1 MTIRWI
7 TPLLGTA
14 PAMALRDAGSDL
26 HIVDVRD
33 LVDKAGNRADAVAE
47 KIRAGQA
54 LLAAGKKTVVCCDY
68 GISRSNAIAAGIL
81 ACAEG
86 ISLESAVRRVQ
97 DATGEGEIKVEPLQ
111 VVRAALGE
119 QAVPAARPTER
130 SMLLTGGN
138 GFLGKA
144 TAVELAKDMH
154 VVAPPRHELD
164 VSRGSTQIDVLAGE
178 NGVEAIV
185 HLASPRVYTSNVA
198 TGNSVTMLRNVI
210 DVCLARDIPLV
221 YLSGWEIYSGYRG
234 SLAADES
241 LPALPRGP
249 YGEAKLLCE
258 TLVEHCRRHLG
269 LRCALIRSSPV
280 YGAGGDRP
288 KFIYNFLDKARRDE
302 TIVTHHYRNG
312 DPALDLLHLDDLIAL
327 LARVVRTRFIG
338 TVNAGTGV
346 LTSTHEIASMLV
358 ALTGSKSRIERT
370 AIDADTARIAM
381 DSGLAYSLLDWKPAV
396 SFASGLA
403 ALLAKMNNTKEVTR

>member
-119 QAVPAARPTER
+119 QAVPAA
-130 SMLLTGGN
+130 
-138 GFLGKA
+138 
-144 TAVELAKDMH
+144 
-154 VVAPPRHELD
+154 PP
-164 VSRGSTQIDVLAGE
+164 
-178 NGVEAIV
+178 
-185 HLASPRVYTSNVA
+185 P
-198 TGNSVTMLRNVI
+198 
-210 DVCLARDIPLV
+210 
-221 YLSGWEIYSGYRG
+221 
-234 SLAADES
+234 
-241 LPALPRGP
+241 
-249 YGEAKLLCE
+249 
-258 TLVEHCRRHLG
+258 
-269 LRCALIRSSPV
+269 
-280 YGAGGDRP
+280 
-288 KFIYNFLDKARRDE
+288 
-302 TIVTHHYRNG
+302 
-312 DPALDLLHLDDLIAL
+312 DP
-327 LARVVRTRFIG
+327 
-338 TVNAGTGV
+338 
-346 LTSTHEIASMLV
+346 
-358 ALTGSKSRIERT
+358 
-370 AIDADTARIAM
+370 
-381 DSGLAYSLLDWKPAV
+381 
-396 SFASGLA
+396 
-403 ALLAKMNNTKEVTR
+403 